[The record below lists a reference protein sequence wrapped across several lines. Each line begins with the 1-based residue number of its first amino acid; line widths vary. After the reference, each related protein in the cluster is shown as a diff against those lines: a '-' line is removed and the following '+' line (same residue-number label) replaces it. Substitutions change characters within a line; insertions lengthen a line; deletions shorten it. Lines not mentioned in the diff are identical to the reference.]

1 MWLFNI
7 VGKAPLFTNMSLIYS
22 DSFHDDEDLCN
33 ILAALQ
39 LGSCITSVAIPQAAV
54 RDTSTRVTQ
63 AASTR
68 QHAPNETPADR
79 SSLVL
84 YDHLRTPVADPVGK
98 YPHIC
103 SLFCILLIIFV
114 VSVLTQPD
122 SIPGGIYNVLSGKRT
137 GVRNTWCILGASH
150 QVLVTNCCNFLQG
163 RCQRC
168 ISRC

>member
-1 MWLFNI
+1 MKVHAWLFNT

-22 DSFHDDEDLCN
+22 DSFHNDEDLCN

-39 LGSCITSVAIPQAAV
+39 LGSRPTSVAIPQAAV

-84 YDHLRTPVADPVGK
+84 YDHLRTPVVDPVGK

-103 SLFCILLIIFV
+103 SLFCILLIIFTCIRPCFCHGRPPYFTGK
-114 VSVLTQPD
+114 TQCESP
-122 SIPGGIYNVLSGKRT
+122 ST
-137 GVRNTWCILGASH
+137 CT
-150 QVLVTNCCNFLQG
+150 CNHPC
-163 RCQRC
+163 RMP
-168 ISRC
+168 